1 MLVELS
7 VEAVAGLVE
16 RERLGEP
23 HPVLAG
29 GERYVSPRMAG
40 RVDEPVRRELADAG
54 LDDRDRLAEL
64 VTALTVVQRA
74 HREFYGW
81 VATGDRTLA
90 TVAAA
95 VGRAATAVT
104 RRGDRVSVRR
114 VDARRLVDVV
124 LGQLPAVPR
133 GRGES
138 ISVPAAELTP
148 RPGVLRRPT
157 DGRGDARR
165 LAALLAAPRLGGA
178 KLYAASRDE
187 RGDRTRSGEWLSVL
201 DLAEGRWLVYATR
214 AGGDRTVNAVP
225 ATAAL
230 LADKLTALPGPAR

>member
-1 MLVELS
+1 MRVELS
-7 VEAVAGLVE
+7 VEVVAGLVE

-29 GERYVSPRMAG
+29 GERYVSPRVAG
-40 RVDEPVRRELADAG
+40 RVDEVLWRELADAG

-64 VTALTVVQRA
+64 VTAITVVQRA

-81 VATGDRTLA
+81 VAAGDRTWA

-95 VGRAATAVT
+95 IGRAATVVT

-114 VDARRLVDVV
+114 VDARRLVEVIVGELPVV
-124 LGQLPAVPR
+124 PG

-138 ISVPAAELTP
+138 ISVSAAELTP
-148 RPGVLRRPT
+148 TPGILRRST
-157 DGRGDARR
+157 DGRAGARR
-165 LAALLAAPRLGGA
+165 LTALLAAPRLGGA
-178 KLYAASRDE
+178 TLYAARRDE
-187 RGDRTRSGEWLSVL
+187 HGARTRSAQWLSVI
-201 DLAEGRWLVYATR
+201 DLAEGRWLVYATD

-225 ATAAL
+225 ASAAL
-230 LADKLTALPGPAR
+230 LTDKLTALPGRAR